1 MRDLFERAKRAAMTE
16 NPVLICGELG
26 TGKEALAKAMHEHS
40 PRSRGPFVSL
50 NLAALDEGVAES
62 ELFGHVR
69 DHFTATTTDC
79 AGKFEEAHGGTL
91 FIDEIGALAAS
102 TQARLLRAMES
113 RVVSRLGST
122 VERKVD
128 VRVIAASSCDMAA
141 LVSSGEFREDLYY
154 VLDVVALRLPPL
166 RERAE
171 DIPFLVEQYLA
182 ESCATLGRPMPS
194 LDSELATLLTQ
205 YSWPGNVRQLR
216 NVVESMV
223 MLAKGRE
230 LTIAD
235 LPFDLR
241 LDVPERDAAAAL
253 TEGNALEVL
262 ERRAI
267 LDTLEQYHGNRTRA
281 ADALGISVR
290 TLQRKLKAWGLAGEV

>member
-1 MRDLFERAKRAAMTE
+1 MSKGD
-16 NPVLICGELG
+16 
-26 TGKEALAKAMHEHS
+26 
-40 PRSRGPFVSL
+40 
-50 NLAALDEGVAES
+50 
-62 ELFGHVR
+62 
-69 DHFTATTTDC
+69 
-79 AGKFEEAHGGTL
+79 
-91 FIDEIGALAAS
+91 
-102 TQARLLRAMES
+102 
-113 RVVSRLGST
+113 
-122 VERKVD
+122 
-128 VRVIAASSCDMAA
+128 
-141 LVSSGEFREDLYY
+141 FREDLYY
-154 VLDVVALRLPPL
+154 LLDVIALRLPPL
-166 RERAE
+166 RKRAE
-171 DIPFLVEQYLA
+171 DIPFLVEQCLA

-194 LDSELATLLTQ
+194 LDGELANLLMR

-241 LDVPERDAAAAL
+241 LDVPERDAANVLA
-253 TEGNALEVL
+253 EGNALEVL